1 MMRTTLTFN
10 GLNGYRDKTNENA
23 TNIDSLE
30 NINKDFSKMLFICQV
45 LGSFIFAKFN
55 SIKISIN
62 KKFYKNK
69 YK

>member
-1 MMRTTLTFN
+1 MMRITLTFN

-45 LGSFIFAKFN
+45 FGSFIFAKFN
-55 SIKISIN
+55 
-62 KKFYKNK
+62 
-69 YK
+69 